1 MKTYDVIIVGAG
13 AAGLSAAKTALE
25 LSKKVAIIDLGDKPA
40 RKVAI
45 SGGGR
50 CNFTND
56 AIAPNRYFGENADFV
71 RSAISKVSSQDIL
84 NWVKSHHL
92 KWIEKTAGQYF
103 CATGAQD
110 VVNALLQD
118 IKSADLFLNNLTTDI
133 TKSDEETF
141 VIKTDKNIFKSKSI
155 VIATGGISYPVLGVS
170 DFGYKIAKKFGH
182 KIVPVRPALCA
193 ISTKMFPPELS
204 GISFEAE
211 ASIGKEKIKDSIL
224 ITHFGLGGPAI
235 YRATVRNLIDDIHI
249 TLLPDINVFDWLKVV
264 KTTEGKRNLA
274 TVLSSKLP
282 ARLARYIAQDASKN
296 IADFKDS
303 ELKVIAEKI
312 SNLVVPKDSFKL
324 YNLQSAEVVRGG
336 VSTAEISSK
345 TMESKLCPGLFFA
358 GEVLDIAGDLGGF
371 NLHWAFAS
379 GRIAGENA

>member
-1 MKTYDVIIVGAG
+1 MKTYDVIIIGAG
-13 AAGLSAAKTALE
+13 AAGLSAAKTALGK
-25 LSKKVAIIDLGDKPA
+25 SKKVAIIDLGEKPA
-40 RKVAI
+40 RKIAV

-56 AIAPNRYFGENADFV
+56 AIAPNRYFGANADFV

-92 KWIEKTAGQYF
+92 KWIEKTTGQYF

-118 IKSADLFLNNLTTDI
+118 AKDADIILKNIALDI
-133 TKSDEETF
+133 DKSDDETF
-141 VIKTDKNIFKSKSI
+141 IVKTNKNTFISKSI
-155 VIATGGISYPVLGVS
+155 IIATGGISYPVLGVS
-170 DFGYKIAKKFGH
+170 DFGYKIAKNFGH

-193 ISTKMFPPELS
+193 IATKMFPPELS

-235 YRATVRNLIDDIHI
+235 YRATVRNIVDDIHI
-249 TLLPDINVFDWLKVV
+249 NMLPDINIFNWLKAA
-264 KTTEGKRNLA
+264 KTIEGKKNLA

-282 ARLARYIAQDASKN
+282 LRLARYVAQDTSKN

-303 ELKVIAEKI
+303 ELKIIAEKI
-312 SNLVVPKDSFKL
+312 SNWVIPKGSFKL

-336 VSTAEISSK
+336 ISTTEISSK

>member
-1 MKTYDVIIVGAG
+1 MKTYDIIIIGAG

-25 LSKKVAIIDLGDKPA
+25 KRKKVAIIDLGNTPA
-40 RKVAI
+40 RKIAM

-56 AIAPNRYFGENADFV
+56 AVAPGRYFGENINFV
-71 RSAISKVSSQDIL
+71 RSAISKVSPQDIL
-84 NWVKSHHL
+84 NWVKKHQL
-92 KWIEKTAGQYF
+92 TWVEKTTGQYF

-110 VVNALLQD
+110 IVSALLKDAQNAD
-118 IKSADLFLNNLTTDI
+118 IILENIALNINKSENG
-133 TKSDEETF
+133 TF
-141 VIKTDKNIFKSKSI
+141 IVKTDKINLTAKSVI
-155 VIATGGISYPVLGVS
+155 IATGGISYPVLGVS

-182 KIVPVRPALCA
+182 KIIPVRPALCA
-193 ISTKMFPPELS
+193 ISTKLFPSDLS
-204 GISFEAE
+204 GISFDAE
-211 ASIGKEKIKDSIL
+211 ISIGKEKIKDSVL

-235 YRATVRNLIDDIHI
+235 YRTTVRNLIEDIHI
-249 TLLPDINVFDWLKVV
+249 NMLPDVNVFDWLKET
-264 KTTEGKRNLA
+264 KTKEGKKNLT
-274 TVLSSKLP
+274 TVLSLKLP
-282 ARLARYIAQDASKN
+282 NRLARHIAQDASKN

-312 SNLVVPKDSFKL
+312 SNIIIPKNSFKL

-336 VSTAEISSK
+336 VSTNDISSK
-345 TMESKLCPGLFFA
+345 TMESKLCKGLFFA
-358 GEVLDIAGDLGGF
+358 GEVLDISGDLGGF

>member
-249 TLLPDINVFDWLKVV
+249 NLLPDINVFDWLKVV

-282 ARLARYIAQDASKN
+282 ARLARYIAQDTSKN